1 VAKSKNVFDKVPKDI
16 IDTTFESAA
25 KFMILLMQG
34 YNTRLTANERLNV
47 ASEFINIL
55 ENTYQYRL
63 SAKGRELMVTQIM
76 ARLVSL
82 GY

>member
-1 VAKSKNVFDKVPKDI
+1 MAKTNVFDKVPQNI

-25 KFMILLMQG
+25 KFMLMLMQG
-34 YNTRLTANERLNV
+34 YSTKLTANERMNI
-47 ASEFINIL
+47 ASEFIDIL

-63 SAKGRELMVTQIM
+63 SVKGRELMMTQIM